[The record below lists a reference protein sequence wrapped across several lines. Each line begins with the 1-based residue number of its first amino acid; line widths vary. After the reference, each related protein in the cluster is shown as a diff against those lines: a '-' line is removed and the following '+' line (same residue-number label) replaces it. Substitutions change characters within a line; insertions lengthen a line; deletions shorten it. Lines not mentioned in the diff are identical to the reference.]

1 MEYQEGM
8 QIYGDIR
15 AIREEIEPLIAL
27 KDALIRE
34 GVLKEAC
41 FPCIIKQRAMI

>member
-8 QIYGDIR
+8 QIYGYERDIR

-34 GVLKEAC
+34 GVLKEA
-41 FPCIIKQRAMI
+41 